1 MVESRN
7 VAAGAEDLKC
17 GEGCLL
23 GDADFCPGKEGK
35 GLTGAADDAIRAVL
49 QKPAADGGRGG
60 RAVVANEERRHGRSG
75 VPVQGLRRRMS
86 MDISKA
92 FEIWQVS
99 ESGWSGILFI

>member
-23 GDADFCPGKEGK
+23 GDADFCPGKEGE
-35 GLTGAADDAIRAVL
+35 GPTGAADDDIRAVL
-49 QKPAADGGRGG
+49 QKPAADTGRSGS
-60 RAVVANEERRHGRSG
+60 AVVANEERRHGRSG
-75 VPVQGLRRRMS
+75 VPILGLRRRMS
-86 MDISKA
+86 VDISKA
-92 FEIWQVS
+92 FEIWKIS